1 MPTKAP
7 DLGIIESERS
17 GSSNFNAINS
27 YVFVSL
33 FRLFHLD
40 STGNGRVTF
49 RKFGHLNYDFF
60 LMYFD
65 ISLYVA
71 LTHNLKKVKLPRN
84 AKRLFNCEQH
94 FKSIYSEMAS
104 NDVNMGDSTPAG
116 SSTSETSTAIPK
128 PTSFD
133 INKQPV
139 CLIVLGMAG
148 SGKTQFVK
156 KLSQLSH
163 LQNYNPYVINLDPAC
178 KEVPYH
184 ANIGEFVILLR
195 LSSINKWYD
204 APFWRC
210 RYSRHG
216 QLQRGYET
224 IPTGSERRH
233 CHGSKFIFN
242 EIRRCGRLGPTR
254 RRQT

>member
-1 MPTKAP
+1 
-7 DLGIIESERS
+7 
-17 GSSNFNAINS
+17 
-27 YVFVSL
+27 
-33 FRLFHLD
+33 
-40 STGNGRVTF
+40 
-49 RKFGHLNYDFF
+49 
-60 LMYFD
+60 
-65 ISLYVA
+65 
-71 LTHNLKKVKLPRN
+71 
-84 AKRLFNCEQH
+84 
-94 FKSIYSEMAS
+94 MAS
-104 NDVNMGDSTPAG
+104 NDVDLTPAG
-116 SSTSETSTAIPK
+116 SSANATSTTIPK
-128 PTSFD
+128 STNLD

-184 ANIGEFVILLR
+184 ANIGEFIKLR
-195 LSSINKWYD
+195 SINKWYD
-204 APFWRC
+204 APLWHC

-224 IPTGSERRH
+224 IPIGTERRH
-233 CHGSKFIFN
+233 CHGSKSIFN
-242 EIRRCGRLGPTR
+242 EIRRRGRFGAKS